1 MENHMNKD
9 KILLKS
15 RNENSYGDELDKSNK
30 EKSTN
35 LGYMAVEIC
44 FFVLWMLAEAGVI
57 QGSITIFRYEV
68 LFKDLCSSVIALGFL
83 VEFSYKYY
91 YLRKK
96 RYILY
101 MLFWLIALL
110 FDIYIMLI

>member
-1 MENHMNKD
+1 MNKD

-15 RNENSYGDELDKSNK
+15 RNENCYGDELEKSNK

-35 LGYMAVEIC
+35 IGYMAVEIC
-44 FFVLWMLAEAGVI
+44 FFVLWMLAETGAI
-57 QGSITIFRYEV
+57 KGSITIFQYEV
-68 LFKDLCSSVIALGFL
+68 LFKDLCSSVITLGFL
-83 VEFSYKYY
+83 IEFSYKYY

-96 RYILY
+96 RFILY
-101 MLFWLIALL
+101 TLFWLIALL